1 MANYI
6 LLERIT
12 VGAAGASSVTFNNIP
27 QTGYTDLKLVM
38 SARTNSSNITDQA
51 CIQFGTSGGIS
62 TSGYSDKTLYVS
74 GGSALSFSN
83 SGTFTYET
91 RINGGATTSN
101 SFSNVESYIP
111 NYTSSNYKSMSN
123 DGVAENNATASGL
136 WLGAS
141 LWSNTGAITSIK
153 IYPDGGSF
161 VQYCTF
167 SLYALAAVGTTPTKA
182 PKAIGGDIIQTDG
195 TYWYHAFLSSG
206 SFTPQT
212 ALSCDVL
219 VVAGGGGGGGYYYAG
234 GGGAGGLLA
243 FASQSLSSG
252 TGYTCTVGAPG
263 AGGNGSAQTSGAQGG
278 NSQFAALTAAVGGG
292 YGAKFGLN
300 GGTGGNGGGGGA
312 DPGTVAGTGGT
323 GTQGYNGGNS
333 QTASGHSSGGGG
345 AGAGGAGGAATDYI
359 GGAGGNGVNTVTN
372 WSGGLSSALTTLG
385 LGVSGYIA
393 GGGGG
398 GGYVPSSGVG
408 GAAGS
413 GGGGVGGGTSTTAA
427 SGIAN
432 TGSGGGGA
440 TNGTNG
446 GNGGS
451 GLVIVRYAY

>member
-12 VGAAGASSVTFNNIP
+12 VGLAGASSVTFNNIP

-219 VVAGGGGGGGYYYAG
+219 VVAGGGGGGTNKGG
-234 GGGAGGLLA
+234 GGGAGGVAYLTPALMTA
-243 FASQSLSSG
+243 TSYNA
-252 TGYTCTVGAPG
+252 VVG
-263 AGGNGSAQTSGAQGG
+263 AGGSYGSPG
-278 NSQFAALTAAVGGG
+278 AVGTNSTF
-292 YGAKFGLN
+292 FGI
-300 GGTGGNGGGGGA
+300 TANGGGGGGGESSRNA
-312 DPGTVAGTGGT
+312 VAGGSSGGASRTGST
-323 GTQGYNGGNS
+323 AAATQGTSGGATGYGNAGGAGAEGP
-333 QTASGHSSGGGG
+333 TAYGGGGGGG
-345 AGAGGAGGAATDYI
+345 AGGAGAAMNGSAGVGGAGGAGLNTWSSWLSAT
-359 GGAGGNGVNTVTN
+359 
-372 WSGGLSSALTTLG
+372 G

-398 GGYVPSSGVG
+398 AQYLGSGAGAG
-408 GAAGS
+408 GA
-413 GGGGVGGGTSTTAA
+413 GGGGAGGAYPGNAGA
-427 SGIAN
+427 NGVAN
-432 TGSGGGGA
+432 TGSGGGGGSD
-440 TNGTNG
+440 TQNG